1 MATAPPD
8 HKDRWDKL
16 AIILAPLGGLLTAV
30 AVASLG
36 IFGSRALEQQ
46 QSSEAKLR
54 LYSELMS
61 RREESEA
68 TLRKEMFQSII
79 GSFFDQATSSL
90 DVRLLKMEL
99 LAHNFHEALN
109 LTPLFLHL
117 RREIAS
123 APGSASG
130 RRAAE
135 VRLSDL
141 AREVTRKQL
150 IVLEAGGRRH
160 DWTLLLSDSLFDGTR
175 SEQLE
180 DVVQTLDG
188 IERRFRLTVLQA
200 DTAQRELR
208 VGLEIDTSAQPGMA
222 ESTAGRSA
230 VEFEV
235 GFFSSP
241 MIDNTRLSNDQRVAV
256 VLTDMNEA
264 GASLSLVYFPGSRA
278 SLREK
283 PYYEEILR
291 KLAEVPGRAPNGVE
305 R

>member
-1 MATAPPD
+1 MTDSHAGP
-8 HKDRWDKL
+8 KDKWDKV

-46 QSSEAKLR
+46 QNSEAKLR

-68 TLRKEMFQSII
+68 TLRKEMFQSVI
-79 GSFFDQATSSL
+79 GSFFDQAATSL

-99 LAHNFHEALN
+99 LAQNFHEALN

-117 RREIAS
+117 QREIGEAQIP
-123 APGSASG
+123 ARDR
-130 RRAAE
+130 RRAE
-135 VRLSDL
+135 NRLSEL

-160 DWTLLLSDSLFDGTR
+160 DWTLLLSDSLFDGTH

-180 DVVQTLDG
+180 DVTQTLDG

-200 DTAQRELR
+200 DTALR
-208 VGLEIDTSAQPGMA
+208 VLRVSLEIDTKPQPGVSEQA
-222 ESTAGRSA
+222 SGRYA
-230 VEFEV
+230 VEFGV
-235 GFFSSP
+235 GFFDSP
-241 MIDNTRLSNDQRVAV
+241 MIDNTRLSNDQRVAI
-256 VLTDMNEA
+256 VLTELNDA

-291 KLAEVPGRAPNGVE
+291 KLTETPSRAP
-305 R
+305 